1 MRSCPHARLSCAS
14 HTFIVCVC
22 SQGRLQDGWPEGQGP
37 QGAVRSSWCR
47 DLVVHLHNTPTRVR
61 HAPVSCFSGH
71 DTRHAVFAVGLCL
84 RCAHVC
90 ERFRSLLPLI

>member
-37 QGAVRSSWCR
+37 QGAVRSR
-47 DLVVHLHNTPTRVR
+47 DLTVNLHNTSMRVR
-61 HAPVSCFSGH
+61 HAPVSCFSSH
-71 DTRHAVFAVGLCL
+71 DTDAELWT
-84 RCAHVC
+84 CAWCAQC
-90 ERFRSLLPLI
+90 EPGV